1 MQENRVWMFR
11 LNPSL
16 TICSVDLMRNNCN
29 MGLQKGMAAK
39 NILPFFSETC
49 CLFAKD
55 GRNVVEHTVIFQFK
69 PNVTDKVKQDIVDG
83 LWSLDE
89 QCREQVQ
96 ATSLGT
102 ITNLDPYPP
111 ESKKSVVL

>member
-1 MQENRVWMFR
+1 
-11 LNPSL
+11 
-16 TICSVDLMRNNCN
+16 
-29 MGLQKGMAAK
+29 MGLQKEMAAK
-39 NILPFFSETC
+39 NSLPFFSETC
-49 CLFAKD
+49 CLIAKD
-55 GRNVVEHTVIFQFK
+55 GRNVVEHAVIFQFK

-102 ITNLDPYPP
+102 IANLDPYL
-111 ESKKSVVL
+111 SDSMKSVVL

>member
-1 MQENRVWMFR
+1 
-11 LNPSL
+11 
-16 TICSVDLMRNNCN
+16 
-29 MGLQKGMAAK
+29 MGLQKEMAAK
-39 NILPFFSETC
+39 CFLPFFSETC
-49 CLFAKD
+49 YLFAKG

-96 ATSLGT
+96 ATSLGM
-102 ITNLDPYPP
+102 IANLDPYLP
-111 ESKKSVVL
+111 ESVKFVVL